1 MSNLARRDYQPGQK
15 GILDDVRVRVR
26 VVRGGSHPVPDKPI
40 D

>member
-1 MSNLARRDYQPGQK
+1 MSKLARRDYQQ
-15 GILDDVRVRVR
+15 GILDDVRVR